1 MNEKESRLLNSIKS
15 RIGVPDKSEM
25 LESAGIAAKN
35 AVAKLEQMQLDATDQ
50 GIVIACAH
58 LKLRVEANP
67 ALARAVLQDSKTG
80 SGMMEYMSDRAY
92 HYLKDVKKI
101 GSLQNRMVT
110 LGDTLAYKWAEEY
123 FFAEEKTPEP
133 QKTPTATVKAKTKTK
148 SPEKDKKKSSKKE
161 SAAKQEDN
169 QISLS
174 DLFKM

>member
-50 GIVIACAH
+50 GIVVACAH

-67 ALARAVLQDSKTG
+67 ALARAILQDSKTG

-133 QKTPTATVKAKTKTK
+133 QKTPTK
-148 SPEKDKKKSSKKE
+148 SPEKDKKNPSKKEKKKSSKKE
-161 SAAKQEDN
+161 SAAKPEDN